1 MEYLNDEF
9 IGKLRENDEKLFT
22 HAEAIMLNGVKA
34 KLCLRVRNNQKT
46 FLLKYGDTKS
56 TIGNWHEDYFNFDE
70 AKYKAMKIIKGEL
83 TEEEFDDAPTFRTM
97 IHEVL
102 DYKDNVLQRK
112 STLTERYRLKQ
123 IPKEVLDTPIT
134 MLTFRHAKQVRNH
147 MLKVSTA
154 KNYNYAISELSAFW
168 NTGKSEFYRDVL
180 ENKENPFA
188 NYRIKNVSKEI
199 RKKPKFD
206 DVVQMWKLINEFE
219 IDNYWKTFW
228 KIKICLGCHNT
239 EIIKMTSDNMIEDDM
254 GTWFHWGVGHHKNS
268 NYQNM
273 MEHKI
278 YIHPK
283 LKELIEQFQAE
294 YKPEKYWFYSRSLN
308 WGADKDKMMTNQCP
322 SRRWQRLK
330 KKSGITFASDLFR
343 HALSTFLYTKRLK
356 PEVVTGHC
364 YTGSTQREHYINW
377 HDPDVV
383 AEFKETANTYQQAL
397 VDALGDEF

>member
-9 IGKLRENDEKLFT
+9 IGKLQENDEKLFT

-56 TIGNWHEDYFNFDE
+56 TIGNWHQDYFNFDE

-168 NTGKSEFYRDVL
+168 NTG
-180 ENKENPFA
+180 NN
-188 NYRIKNVSKEI
+188 
-199 RKKPKFD
+199 
-206 DVVQMWKLINEFE
+206 
-219 IDNYWKTFW
+219 
-228 KIKICLGCHNT
+228 
-239 EIIKMTSDNMIEDDM
+239 
-254 GTWFHWGVGHHKNS
+254 
-268 NYQNM
+268 
-273 MEHKI
+273 
-278 YIHPK
+278 
-283 LKELIEQFQAE
+283 
-294 YKPEKYWFYSRSLN
+294 
-308 WGADKDKMMTNQCP
+308 
-322 SRRWQRLK
+322 
-330 KKSGITFASDLFR
+330 
-343 HALSTFLYTKRLK
+343 
-356 PEVVTGHC
+356 
-364 YTGSTQREHYINW
+364 
-377 HDPDVV
+377 
-383 AEFKETANTYQQAL
+383 
-397 VDALGDEF
+397 